1 MPILIRAYRIPLA
14 EVIAPLM
21 QSAFGSISCNLGAA
35 AFAAGPRFP
44 RAVATQYRT
53 ESSGESSRDVI
64 SVTSDS
70 MTSLLLIFCVRLARR
85 SAASV
90 LASTVL
96 SERTFT
102 MVSLNCFISAGPPLA
117 SAMSTPGDNT
127 KQRARQ
133 SSLKNRIF
141 IPPLLVAPPPD
152 VWDRGARRS
161 IKLYFLDTAEYIAQ
175 TLFIVPSLRSLALN
189 LRVAKENVTPK
200 FKINAAYLRDLLP
213 IFTPIVMKCHHLN

>member
-21 QSAFGSISCNLGAA
+21 QSAFGSISCNLGTA

-64 SVTSDS
+64 SVTSAS
-70 MTSLLLIFCVRLARR
+70 VTSLRLIFCVRLARR

-102 MVSLNCFISAGPPLA
+102 MVSLICFTSTGPPLA
-117 SAMSTPGDNT
+117 SAMSTPADKT

-133 SSLKNRIF
+133 SNLENCIF
-141 IPPLLVAPPPD
+141 IPPSSCPTTNETSCC
-152 VWDRGARRS
+152 ARKLRHLQHLDISISRS
-161 IKLYFLDTAEYIAQ
+161 WQ
-175 TLFIVPSLRSLALN
+175 SRLFIEVSVSTTSAVCKVLKRVMHRLRTGS
-189 LRVAKENVTPK
+189 
-200 FKINAAYLRDLLP
+200 
-213 IFTPIVMKCHHLN
+213 